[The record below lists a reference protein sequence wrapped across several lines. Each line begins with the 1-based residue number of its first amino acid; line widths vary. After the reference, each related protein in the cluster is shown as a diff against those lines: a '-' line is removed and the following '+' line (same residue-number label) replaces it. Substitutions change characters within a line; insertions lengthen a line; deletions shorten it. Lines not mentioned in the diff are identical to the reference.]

1 LRYVVK
7 PEDRNELEDI
17 GVAGRK
23 NVNWILWKLGGDWTH
38 LAHVRDKF
46 SVLVNTI
53 MNVLVPE
60 KAIILPEYLICYQ
73 LLEKMNP
80 IMMCGVCN
88 LYLKLSV
95 CVARHGMTA
104 PERKQQK

>member
-1 LRYVVK
+1 
-7 PEDRNELEDI
+7 
-17 GVAGRK
+17 
-23 NVNWILWKLGGDWTH
+23 
-38 LAHVRDKF
+38 
-46 SVLVNTI
+46 

-60 KAIILPEYLICYQ
+60 KAIILPDYLICYQ
-73 LLEKMNP
+73 LLEKMKP